1 MFLGSRW
8 IGQNFA
14 QALSLLTT
22 LAIVDN
28 IRLYWSKSTFL
39 ELIGLLGELT
49 IESYGS
55 LQFLSRIYLN
65 FASIFD
71 YSRMFPF
78 LEDYSISF
86 FGHPLKL
93 EQFCFHTIII

>member
-39 ELIGLLGELT
+39 ELIGRQGELT
-49 IESYGS
+49 IESFGS
-55 LQFLSRIYLN
+55 PQFLSRISLN
-65 FASIFD
+65 
-71 YSRMFPF
+71 
-78 LEDYSISF
+78 YSISF
-86 FGHPLKL
+86 FGHP
-93 EQFCFHTIII
+93 QGI